1 MPKFVFTCEHKDL
14 WSNNQVCKNTHE
26 FETETL
32 NEVLENFEMFLRG
45 AGYIFDGVIDVVP
58 TEEDYFGDGHE
69 GMGSTL
75 DDYPDLKKEV
85 EAEHSHH
92 YFDTE
97 RNKPAS
103 DFNWPFAAHDKA
115 PDEWTQVIRGEGT

>member
-58 TEEDYFGDGHE
+58 TEENYPEYADHNIHNIHE
-69 GMGSTL
+69 YNK
-75 DDYPDLKKEV
+75 DPDEIV
-85 EAEHSHH
+85 PTINETEHSE
-92 YFDTE
+92 YYWDTE
-97 RNKPAS
+97 RNKPVI
-103 DFNWPFAAHDKA
+103 NPWPFAA
-115 PDEWTQVIRGEGT
+115 PDEWTQVIRGEHE